1 MDDEGVV
8 VVQLFGDQLVLL
20 GSLVL
25 SVVIKAPSE
34 PDLSV
39 VVDITSNL
47 RGNIFNGNFLFET
60 KLSTSFKRV
69 EVILNFLYVR

>member
-39 VVDITSNL
+39 VVDVASNL
-47 RGNIFNGNFLFET
+47 RENVLNRNFLFET
-60 KLSTSFKRV
+60 KLSTSFKR
-69 EVILNFLYVR
+69 IK

>member
-1 MDDEGVV
+1 MEQRPPVGVYDEGVV

-39 VVDITSNL
+39 VVDVTSNL
-47 RGNIFNGNFLFET
+47 RENVLNRNFLFET
-60 KLSTSFKRV
+60 KLSTSFKR
-69 EVILNFLYVR
+69 IK